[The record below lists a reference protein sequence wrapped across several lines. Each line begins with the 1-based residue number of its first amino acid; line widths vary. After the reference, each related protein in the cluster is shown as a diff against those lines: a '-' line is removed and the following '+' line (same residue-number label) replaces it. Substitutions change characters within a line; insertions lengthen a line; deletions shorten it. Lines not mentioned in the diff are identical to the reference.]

1 MALSRH
7 TVGPQTFWNTH
18 GSRLIPRLIR
28 AESPPHHHC
37 AKTAVPIGKV
47 AKHRQSRQA
56 RHHATTNQLSAAVVK
71 KLRHQRDLLA
81 TQGSA
86 KYADTVTVLATF
98 GDRRRVAMS

>member
-7 TVGPQTFWNTH
+7 TVGPQTFWNGH
-18 GSRLIPRLIR
+18 GSRLVPRLTR

-37 AKTAVPIGKV
+37 AKTAVPLGKV

-56 RHHATTNQLSAAVVK
+56 RHHAATNQLSAPVVK
-71 KLRHQRDLLA
+71 ILRHRRDLLA
-81 TQGSA
+81 TQNSA
-86 KYADTVTVLATF
+86 KSADTVTILATC